1 LSAAI
6 FLASLCCLAAAEPP
20 NLLVN
25 PSFEPGPDGAVKAW
39 VLDDEDLS
47 SWTTKRARTG
57 KNALL
62 VRDLSSKLGSSATSA
77 QIPVKP
83 NTAYTVEAWSF
94 MLSGSGIGMYVQ
106 GFDRSGKQLSSPV
119 EHYHR
124 ALSTR
129 KRRWRHNGFVIKT
142 QPTCA
147 KIRIWLHS
155 YSGARVETF
164 IDDLSVR
171 EGALVKEEE
180 PPGMKPFQKV
190 PVHVSEGPRPS
201 LLVTR
206 QELADMK
213 AAAEKYEW
221 AKTALAGFLKGAE
234 RRLEHP
240 VPIPDRGGGWYHW
253 YACPKDGAGLKPVD
267 LTHHKC
273 PKCGAVYTGEPY
285 DTVAIM
291 GEHNKLAANARDF
304 GLAYA
309 LTGRPEFAKRAK
321 AILVGYA
328 DRYAGYEMHD
338 VRGPSTRNSAG
349 KVGPQT
355 LDESVW
361 LIPVAQAY
369 DFVVDTM
376 SQAEQQHIEKD
387 LLRAAVAVIQRN
399 NAGISNWQSWHNA
412 AIGAVAFA
420 LRDKELAD
428 AAINGKS
435 GFQFQMENS
444 VTDDGFW
451 FEGSWGYHYYALS
464 SHLQLTEMAVRSGM
478 DLYRNPRYKGLYEVS
493 MLFMAPNR
501 ILPAFHDGHLANGLA
516 SPSYYEVA
524 YRRWHDPMFAWAIH
538 QRKRGWD
545 SLLRGTPDVPEQ
557 DQPAQKSVNFTGLGW
572 AVLRSGTSRDGMY
585 LALDYGPHGG
595 GHGHP
600 DKLGFSFYGLGDF
613 LAHDPGCVA
622 YGLPI
627 HGEWYRQTIS
637 HNTVVVNRRSQDE
650 CAGDLDFY
658 VASPRLG
665 VVSASAD
672 DAYYPTK
679 FRRLAVLTHDMLLLV
694 DDLAD
699 DRDNDYDWAFHG
711 VGEFASS
718 LPFAARAEAPGDK
731 SGYQHIEDVTS
742 AATGDTWQ
750 VDWTSPKRSMR
761 LTMLGEPGTE
771 VIAGKGWGPSS
782 LGKVPM
788 VLARRHTKT
797 TRYVAAV
804 QPYRGDAPQMALTST
819 ELGNGL
825 LVTATSATGQTH
837 VLRGK
842 LGQPVKRT
850 EISMDADFAAVES
863 AGDVQNVILANGRSL
878 SVGDGFSL
886 RLDEPGSVA
895 VEHLRPGLWFVQND
909 SDAPRKVRL
918 QHADCAAAKAYRLD
932 RDERVADLPLD
943 LAGGAWTVRLP
954 AKSQAEIIVS
964 GPSLKEFRTAAGK
977 AEAEAAEQAL
987 RAKLPPFPVKPLIP
1001 PVGAKPAAKTI
1012 VVQAEDFTGQG
1023 GGEVRV
1029 TDTKTAAD
1037 GKCFLMWNDPGH
1049 WLEWTFEV
1057 PTAAAYQ
1064 LQFRYCTV
1072 DNDAERAI
1080 LIDGAYPAETA
1091 KVVACPSTGGYS
1103 NGRDDWQEL
1112 TLGGDQPA
1120 ALWLKPGQ
1128 HTIRIYNLRKP
1139 VNLDWLRLAPY
1150 AGGK

>member
-1 LSAAI
+1 V
-6 FLASLCCLAAAEPP
+6 AAEPP
-20 NLLVN
+20 NLLDN
-25 PSFEPGPDGAVKAW
+25 PSFETGPDGTVKAW
-39 VLDDEDLS
+39 WLDDEELS
-47 SWTTKRARTG
+47 SWSTERARTG

-62 VRDLSSKLGSSATSA
+62 VRDLSPELGSSATSA

-83 NTAYTVEAWSF
+83 NTSYTVEAWNF

-106 GFDRSGKQLSSPV
+106 CFDGTGKQLSTPV
-119 EHYHR
+119 EQYHR
-124 ALSTR
+124 ALSAR
-129 KRRWRHNGFVIKT
+129 RRRWQHNGFVIKT

-180 PPGMKPFQKV
+180 QPGMKPFQKV
-190 PVHVSEGPRPS
+190 PVKVAEGPRPS
-201 LLVTR
+201 LLVTP

-213 AAAEKYEW
+213 AAAGKYDW
-221 AKTALAGFLKGAE
+221 AKSALAGFLRGADQ
-234 RRLEHP
+234 RLAHP
-240 VPIPDRGGGWYHW
+240 VPLPDRGGGWYHW

-309 LTGRPEFAKRAK
+309 LTGKPEFAKRARE
-321 AILVGYA
+321 ILVGYA

-369 DFVVDTM
+369 DFVVETM
-376 SQAEQQHIEKD
+376 SQAEQQHVEKD

-412 AIGAVAFA
+412 AIGAAAFA

-428 AAINGKS
+428 AAINGRS

-478 DLYRNPRYKGLYEVS
+478 DLYKNPRYKGLYQAS
-493 MLFMAPNR
+493 LLFMAPNR
-501 ILPAFHDGHLANGLA
+501 VLPAFHDGHLASGLA
-516 SPSYYEVA
+516 GASYYEVA
-524 YRRWHDPMFAWAIH
+524 YRRWHDPMFAWAVH

-557 DQPAQKSVNFTGLGW
+557 EQPATKSVNFTGLGW
-572 AVLRSGTSRDGMY
+572 AVLRSGASRDGMY

-637 HNTVVVNRRSQDE
+637 HNTVVVNRRSQEE
-650 CAGDLDFY
+650 CTGDLDFY

-672 DAYYPTK
+672 DANYPTK

-718 LPFAARAEAPGDK
+718 LPFAPRAEAPGDK
-731 SGYQHIEDVTS
+731 NGYQHIEDVTS
-742 AATGDTWQ
+742 AVTGDAWQ

-804 QPYRGDAPQMALTST
+804 QPYRDGTPKMTLTSV
-819 ELGNGL
+819 ELDGGL
-825 LVTATSATGQTH
+825 FVNADAVGSQTQ

-842 LGQPVKRT
+842 LGHPVKGAD
-850 EISMDADFAAVES
+850 IAMDGDFAAVES
-863 AGDVQNVILANGRSL
+863 ASGIRNVILVNGRSL
-878 SVGDGFSL
+878 GVGADFSL
-886 RLDEPGSVA
+886 ALDKPGTVALERLHPN
-895 VEHLRPGLWFVQND
+895 LWFVQND
-909 SDAPRKVRL
+909 TDAERVIRLRDVR
-918 QHADCAAAKAYRLD
+918 CAVGKAYRLAGN
-932 RDERVADLPLD
+932 ERVGDLPLVFD
-943 LAGGAWTVRLP
+943 NQSWALRLP

-964 GPSLKEFRTAAGK
+964 GQSLKEFRAAAAK

-987 RAKLPPFPVKPLIP
+987 RAKLPAFPVKPLTP
-1001 PVGAKPAAKTI
+1001 PANAKPATKAI

-1064 LQFRYCTV
+1064 LELRYCTA
-1072 DNDAERAI
+1072 DTDAERAI
-1080 LIDGAYPAETA
+1080 LIDGAYPGETA
-1091 KVVACPSTGGYS
+1091 RVVACPSTGGYS

-1112 TLGGDQPA
+1112 TLGGAKPE
-1120 ALWLKPGQ
+1120 ALWLSPGK
-1128 HTIRIYNLRKP
+1128 HTVRIYNLRKP
-1139 VNLDWLRLAPY
+1139 ANLDWLRLAPY